1 MREKYSSFRVDFAE
15 KTGVSTDGG
24 DMLPGIRLYQESHSG
39 GSSVETELDFA
50 AIQAII
56 AGNAGKVEVL
66 IDTYTNKKEQ
76 LISLLQDIQAEF
88 NYIPQDV
95 LVRISQRLDIPL
107 SQVFSVATFFKAF
120 SLKPRGRHVITVCL
134 GTACHVRGGQRL
146 VDKMARTYNL
156 KPGETSEDERF
167 TLETANCLGCCALG
181 PVVVVDGKY
190 ESQVTPD
197 KLDKILKKYE

>member
-1 MREKYSSFRVDFAE
+1 VVLAE
-15 KTGVSTDGG
+15 KTGVSTDGTG
-24 DMLPGIRLYQESHSG
+24 APEAIPLYQESHSG
-39 GSSVETELDFA
+39 GIFVETELDFA
-50 AIQAII
+50 TIQAII
-56 AGNAGKVEVL
+56 ADNAGKIETL
-66 IDTYTNKKEQ
+66 IDSYVTKKEQ

-95 LVRISQRLDIPL
+95 LIRISQKLDIPL

-120 SLKPRGRHVITVCL
+120 SLKPRGRHVITICL

-156 KPGETSEDERF
+156 KPGETSRDERL

-190 ESQVTPD
+190 ESQVNPD